1 MKEKRLRKFLSMC
14 AFAPLMLLSMQ
25 ASAALVLTTDQF
37 LSSTTL
43 SNSSDAAELQALRNA
58 AGDQTLVFGG
68 KADALAINNGNGQ
81 FYIDLMQFDKVTNK
95 APEYFLLKFGTGNTG
110 ADSHYFFRNLTE
122 LDKLVFLASTFP
134 FSVAKLSHFTQSGPG
149 DVAVPPEGTVP
160 EPGSLALIGLGL
172 AGFLLRR
179 RNSK

>member
-1 MKEKRLRKFLSMC
+1 MKLNSLKKFASIC
-14 AFAPLMLLSMQ
+14 AFAPLMMMSTQ

-43 SNSSDAAELQALRNA
+43 ANSSDAAELQALRDA
-58 AGDQTLVFGG
+58 ANDQTLVFGG
-68 KADALAINNGNGQ
+68 KADAVAIDNGNGQ
-81 FYIDLMQFDKVTNK
+81 FYIDLMLFDNITNK

-110 ADSHYFFRNLTE
+110 ADSHYFFRNLAE

-134 FSVAKLSHFTQSGPG
+134 FSVAKLSHFTLTGPG
-149 DVAVPPEGTVP
+149 DGVVPPEGEVP

-172 AGFLLRR
+172 AGVLLRR
-179 RNSK
+179 RYSK